1 MKSTH
6 EALEDMIR
14 ACGKIR
20 DRPDE
25 LSTAAFMSLDNAIA
39 CANKVIAEKKTN
51 QADAVGEGYAL
62 SLPAMLDLI
71 DKHLGRVC
79 SDYPRVD
86 DAVYG
91 LQEAVKQAAE
101 VKP

>member
-6 EALEDMIR
+6 EALVDLLRVCDRLQAHEFIPDATFEKLTGAMSR
-14 ACGKIR
+14 ARKTI
-20 DRPDE
+20 D
-25 LSTAAFMSLDNAIA
+25 
-39 CANKVIAEKKTN
+39 EKKTD

-71 DKHLGRVC
+71 DKHLGWVC